1 MEETPRERPMVE
13 AWTDGGCRPNPG
25 PGGWGVLLRSGGK
38 EREISGADP
47 DTTNNRME
55 MTAAASALEALTRP
69 CCVTLY
75 TDSAYVKDG
84 MTRWLTGWTRR
95 NWRSASGDPVKNM
108 DLWKRLL
115 AAAQPHDVTWVW
127 VKGHSGHPEND
138 RVDALATSALE
149 AIASKTP
156 T

>member
-1 MEETPRERPMVE
+1 MSSQSR
-13 AWTDGGCRPNPG
+13 
-25 PGGWGVLLRSGGK
+25 PGGWGVLLRFGGK

-69 CCVTLY
+69 CRVTLY

-84 MTRWLTGWTRR
+84 MTRWLNGWTRR

-115 AAAQPHDVTWVW
+115 VAARPHEVTWVW

-138 RVDALATSALE
+138 RVDALASSALE
-149 AIASKTP
+149 AAAPETP
-156 T
+156 Y